1 VAATVR
7 AWCRGRRRLHRGPRH
22 RCRRRRR
29 EHGCRRRCR
38 RRGRRL
44 RCAVDGRRRVR
55 LRGAQRDTEDA
66 DIARETWELAN
77 QADEELDELAGIY
90 ESRGLEPELA
100 RQVAVQLTKHDALA
114 THLREELAIDQ
125 TIIARPW
132 QAAWLSAVSF
142 AVGAVAPVL
151 AITLAPDTIAVPAT
165 VAVTIALLVVAGGVA
180 SHLGRS
186 RIRAGAIR
194 VAIGGAVAMG
204 VTWAVGRAL
213 GANIS

>member
-1 VAATVR
+1 
-7 AWCRGRRRLHRGPRH
+7 
-22 RCRRRRR
+22 
-29 EHGCRRRCR
+29 
-38 RRGRRL
+38 
-44 RCAVDGRRRVR
+44 
-55 LRGAQRDTEDA
+55 
-66 DIARETWELAN
+66 
-77 QADEELDELAGIY
+77 
-90 ESRGLEPELA
+90 
-100 RQVAVQLTKHDALA
+100 VQLTKHDALA